1 MILVIGGRS
10 KIGAALIAD
19 LLGRGQQVRALVRAG
34 EPTGSLPAAAE
45 AVTGD
50 LADEGSLVAAM
61 AGIEKV
67 FLLSSPHPDA
77 VSWHRNAID
86 AARRTQVQLLVR
98 SSILGADRES
108 PAEFISAH
116 TTCDHYLEDS
126 GLPCV
131 IVRPN
136 LFLQNIPESTIPS
149 IDASGTFYV
158 NAGGARISM
167 VDTRDVAA
175 VAAAVLTEPGHAGA
189 RYDVTGP
196 QALSYT
202 DAAAKLTSL
211 MGRRISYVGA
221 SDDAVRQALLG
232 AGLTGWFANALVGL
246 YQDYRR
252 SGTGGYAAQVTETI
266 PRLTGRPAR
275 SLDDLLG
282 EISPTHPASYLTE
295 VVTMSESAGRP
306 RATAVITVHKYEPS
320 AYDQPA
326 QGPVLTRIHV
336 EESFAGDITGDG
348 VVEFLQAARADGS
361 ASFVGIERVTGELSG
376 RRGTFLL
383 QDAGTVQDNIVSGDW
398 FVIPGSGTDELAGL
412 RGEGGFRANLGQ
424 DARVHLDYWF
434 E

>member
-10 KIGAALIAD
+10 KIGAALIGE
-19 LLGRGQQVRALVRAG
+19 LLDRGQQVRALVRAG
-34 EPTGSLPAAAE
+34 EPAGSLPAAAQT
-45 AVTGD
+45 VTGD

-126 GLPCV
+126 GLPHV

-158 NAGGARISM
+158 NAGEARISM

-196 QALSYT
+196 EALSYT
-202 DAAAKLTSL
+202 DAAARLTGF

-232 AGLTGWFANALVGL
+232 AGLTEWFANALVGL

-266 PRLTGRPAR
+266 QRLTGRPAR

-282 EISPTHPASYLTE
+282 EISPTHPAT
-295 VVTMSESAGRP
+295 
-306 RATAVITVHKYEPS
+306 
-320 AYDQPA
+320 
-326 QGPVLTRIHV
+326 
-336 EESFAGDITGDG
+336 
-348 VVEFLQAARADGS
+348 
-361 ASFVGIERVTGELSG
+361 
-376 RRGTFLL
+376 
-383 QDAGTVQDNIVSGDW
+383 
-398 FVIPGSGTDELAGL
+398 
-412 RGEGGFRANLGQ
+412 
-424 DARVHLDYWF
+424 
-434 E
+434 